1 MKKILSIL
9 CVAVVV
15 LLTASSCKK
24 ETVVAPNNNL
34 TILTSVNSSSWV
46 TTDNG
51 KTYSAEVSVP
61 ELDNYANDHAGV
73 LVYLS
78 FTDGVWEQVPEVYN
92 GTSFSYTHN
101 AGKVVLYAQNYDG
114 LQTTPIPD
122 NAGLKIVLVDS
133 N

>member
-34 TILTSVNSSSWV
+34 TILTSVKPSNWV
-46 TTDNG
+46 STDNG

-61 ELDNYANDHAGV
+61 ELDAYATDHAGV

-78 FTDGVWEQVPEVYN
+78 FTDGVWEQIPEVYN
-92 GTSFSYTHN
+92 GTTFSYTYN
-101 AGKVVLYAQNYDG
+101 VGKLVLYAQNYDG
-114 LQTTPIPD
+114 LQTTPIPA
-122 NAGLKIVLVDS
+122 NAGVKIVLVDS